1 MADEVQG
8 DAMARIAIVDD
19 SRLARVFAAG
29 ALRAQGHEIVEIEP
43 DSLFSVLKV
52 LRDDPVDLLVMDL
65 LMPDCPGESLVRACR
80 EDAALQHLPVLLLS
94 AHRDDE
100 ALLRMQHHGISGFL
114 LKPLDPATLVAKVA
128 EALAG

>member
-1 MADEVQG
+1 
-8 DAMARIAIVDD
+8 MARIAIVDD

-29 ALRAQGHEIVEIEP
+29 ALRARGHEVVEVEP
-43 DSLFSVLKV
+43 ESLFAVLKV
-52 LRDDPVDLLVMDL
+52 LRDDPVDLVVMDF

-80 EDAALQHLPVLLLS
+80 EDAALKDLPVLLLS

-100 ALLRMQHHGISGFL
+100 ALVRMQQQGISGFL
-114 LKPLDPATLVAKVA
+114 LKPVEPAILAEKVT

>member
-1 MADEVQG
+1 
-8 DAMARIAIVDD
+8 MARIAIVDD

-29 ALRAQGHEIVEIEP
+29 ALRARGHEVVEIEP
-43 DSLFSVLKV
+43 ASLFSVLKV

-65 LMPDCPGESLVRACR
+65 LMPECPGESLMRACR

-100 ALLRMQHHGISGFL
+100 ALLRMQHQGISGFL
-114 LKPLDPATLVAKVA
+114 LKPLEPAALVEKVEA
-128 EALAG
+128 ALAG